1 MKNICLLISFL
12 LILISGCGANKET
25 TNLENYLKSFNL
37 NINDYKVICIVPVD
51 GCGSCIDPSLNYA
64 KNHHKKFLLVMSSI
78 YKKSVDFTIE
88 RVQIKHT
95 NYISDFHNLAS
106 KMGLTSEIAPYFYFL
121 KDGFI
126 FKKVDWSTTP
136 DKVNILKEIE
146 KYLAE

>member
-1 MKNICLLISFL
+1 MKNKQLVIFL
-12 LILISGCGANKET
+12 LFILSFGCKTDKEYEKL
-25 TNLENYLKSFNL
+25 NNYLKSFNL
-37 NINDYKVICIVPVD
+37 NIINYKVICIIPVD

-136 DKVNILKEIE
+136 DKVNILKEVE